1 MIIIDTNV
9 LSELMRPEPAQ
20 TVVAW
25 LQDSGDA
32 PLATTAVTVGEIIF
46 GLERLASGRRRD
58 DLQDRFARFV
68 SSEDGLPVL
77 AYDEAAARVF
87 GEIAAHRERAGLAI
101 HGNDLMIAATALRHG
116 ASVATRNTGDF
127 AATGVEL
134 LNPWAP

>member
-32 PLATTAVTVGEIIF
+32 PLATTAVTVGEILF
-46 GLERLASGRRRD
+46 GLERLAAGRRRD
-58 DLQDRFARFV
+58 DLQDRFARLV
-68 SSEDGLPVL
+68 NSEDGLAVL
-77 AYDEAAARVF
+77 SYDDTAARAF
-87 GEIAAHRERAGLAI
+87 GEIAAQREHAGLAI
-101 HGNDLMIAATALRHG
+101 HGDDLMIAATALRHG
-116 ASVATRNTGDF
+116 ASVATRNTRDF

-134 LNPWAP
+134 INPWAP